1 MSSVVRVRL
10 RNFAQ
15 SEPLLGTTAGG
26 GKLEI
31 TIRGTLSDL
40 GTRAAPLRAEFG
52 GRWRSKEEVA
62 IKMPSAIRQTLI
74 TTTVATAC
82 ALVGALVGPVPE
94 RFPEVGGLDG
104 VRIGEVP
111 TVRATFNAPGN
122 SFLDADP
129 AGH

>member
-1 MSSVVRVRL
+1 DDQLDFDQLSVCTLSSVVRVRL

-26 GKLEI
+26 GKLAI

-62 IKMPSAIRQTLI
+62 ITMPSATRQTLFTPATPTI
-74 TTTVATAC
+74 CAPSAALLVVASARPVFLETPLTNVTPTTSY
-82 ALVGALVGPVPE
+82 
-94 RFPEVGGLDG
+94 
-104 VRIGEVP
+104 
-111 TVRATFNAPGN
+111 FNP
-122 SFLDADP
+122 
-129 AGH
+129 